1 MVFPL
6 PQEYLNTCGQMRCF
20 SRFAWLRVF
29 RAWLEEGRGS
39 LGVGGACPRR
49 GGACLGWA
57 GLAYDGW
64 GLSGDGWGS
73 PMLPFQVFSSFLSSA
88 NWLLVRE
95 VWREC
100 VPVAAAM
107 DGTER
112 AGRRLEESVFPASL
126 RDRCW
131 RTLIMASFSMI
142 LAWRFLILC
151 NETKQSW
158 SKSTWIE

>member
-1 MVFPL
+1 
-6 PQEYLNTCGQMRCF
+6 
-20 SRFAWLRVF
+20 
-29 RAWLEEGRGS
+29 
-39 LGVGGACPRR
+39 
-49 GGACLGWA
+49 
-57 GLAYDGW
+57 
-64 GLSGDGWGS
+64 
-73 PMLPFQVFSSFLSSA
+73 MLPFQVLSSFFSSA

-142 LAWRFLILC
+142 LAWRFLMLC
-151 NETKQSW
+151 NKRNETIIIRSHLA
-158 SKSTWIE
+158 SKLEMFLSGCPRHLIYISG

>member
-6 PQEYLNTCGQMRCF
+6 PQGYLNTCGQMRCF
-20 SRFAWLRVF
+20 SRFAWLWLF
-29 RAWLEEGRGS
+29 RAWPEEGRGS
-39 LGVGGACPRR
+39 LG
-49 GGACLGWA
+49 WA
-57 GLAYDGW
+57 GLARGGAGLTW
-64 GLSGDGWGS
+64 GGRGLSGEGWGS

>member
-1 MVFPL
+1 MTEPETTKV
-6 PQEYLNTCGQMRCF
+6 
-20 SRFAWLRVF
+20 
-29 RAWLEEGRGS
+29 
-39 LGVGGACPRR
+39 
-49 GGACLGWA
+49 A
-57 GLAYDGW
+57 GLFVPDKVASQCWCGSCFPDVR
-64 GLSGDGWGS
+64 LKEAWGS
-73 PMLPFQVFSSFLSSA
+73 PMLPFQVLSSFFSSA

-107 DGTER
+107 EGTER

-142 LAWRFLILC
+142 LAWRFLMLC
-151 NETKQSW
+151 NKTK
-158 SKSTWIE
+158 